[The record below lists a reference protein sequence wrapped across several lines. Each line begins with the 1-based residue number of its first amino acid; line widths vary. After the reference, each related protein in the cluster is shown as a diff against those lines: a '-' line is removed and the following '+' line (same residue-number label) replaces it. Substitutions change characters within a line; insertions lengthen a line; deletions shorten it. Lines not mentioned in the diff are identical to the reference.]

1 LIVLNAC
8 YHVCLERANLVN
20 LMMLESEKL
29 KLDFR
34 NKLVLLANQTPE
46 TTAAWSRDRGVVSS
60 HRLSLAEY

>member
-20 LMMLESEKL
+20 LKMLESEKL

-34 NKLVLLANQTPE
+34 Y
-46 TTAAWSRDRGVVSS
+46 S
-60 HRLSLAEY
+60 